1 MATLSMTRTNI
12 AHCPSSNTKLAS
24 GIAPVPEMLK
34 KGVNVALGCDGGPSN
49 NSYDMI
55 REMKLAACIH
65 KVRLSDPVTMPA
77 ERVLEIA
84 TTGGARAIGMEDK
97 LGSLE
102 PGKLADV
109 VLVNLDSVHMVPNN
123 NYVSDLV
130 YAGCGH
136 EVDTVII
143 DGKIV
148 MEHRNVRTLDEREI
162 IQEAR
167 ERAKALL
174 ERTGLKPRT

>member
-1 MATLSMTRTNI
+1 
-12 AHCPSSNTKLAS
+12 
-24 GIAPVPEMLK
+24 MLDG
-34 KGVNVALGCDGGPSN
+34 GVNVALGCDGGPSN

-65 KVRLSDPVTMPA
+65 KVRLSDPMTMPA
-77 ERVLEIA
+77 GRVLEM
-84 TTGGARAIGMEDK
+84 TTISGARALCMEDR

-102 PGKLADV
+102 PGKLADI
-109 VLVNLDSVHMVPNN
+109 VLANLDSVHMVPNN
-123 NYVSDLV
+123 NCVSDLV

-148 MEHRNVRTLDEREI
+148 MEHRKVITLDEPRIIRES
-162 IQEAR
+162 R

-174 ERTGLKPRT
+174 ERTGLKPET